1 MPIPSVQ
8 ADDELCN
15 KMLDRYPEDQRL
27 VYALARMD
35 ASDLKWDQ
43 VIEKLSNVLEAHPD
57 FLPAHT
63 LYGHCIGRVES
74 LRRDPSMA

>member
-1 MPIPSVQ
+1 
-8 ADDELCN
+8 
-15 KMLDRYPEDQRL
+15 MLDRYPEDQRL

-63 LYGHCIGRVES
+63 LYGHW
-74 LRRDPSMA
+74 